1 MFPVLI
7 SHYLKKTGI
16 LAKKSR
22 VMKITLIGYGTMGKE
37 VEGAALAR
45 GHEILLRIDKDNVD
59 DLDKE
64 TFKQSDVAIE
74 FTTPETAYKNI
85 EKCINRGVPVVS
97 GTTGWTHRLE
107 EAGRLAVSQGGC
119 LLYASN
125 FSLGVNIL
133 FKLNRKLAAM
143 MSGMEAYNVKLEET
157 HHTRK
162 KDAPS
167 GTAISLAED
176 ILRECKKYESWLSGE
191 SSSGRKIA
199 IKSVREGDVPG
210 THRVEWSSDIDDIKI
225 EHRAHNRRGFALG
238 AVFAAEFIQT
248 RQGVFTM
255 KDLLGF

>member
-1 MFPVLI
+1 
-7 SHYLKKTGI
+7 
-16 LAKKSR
+16 
-22 VMKITLIGYGTMGKE
+22 MKITLIGYGTMGKE
-37 VEGAALAR
+37 VEAAALSR
-45 GHEILLRIDKDNVD
+45 GHEIILIIDKDNAD

-64 TFKQSDVAIE
+64 IFKQSDVAIE
-74 FTTPETAYKNI
+74 FTTPETAFENI

-97 GTTGWTHRLE
+97 GTTGWTDRLE
-107 EAGRLAVSQGGC
+107 EAQKLAVSEGGC

-133 FKLNRKLAAM
+133 FNLNRKLAEIM
-143 MSGMEAYNVKLEET
+143 NEQEAYSVKLEEI
-157 HHTRK
+157 HHARK

-167 GTAISLAED
+167 GTAKSLAED
-176 ILRECKKYESWLSGE
+176 IISKCKKYGAWSAAESASGGE
-191 SSSGRKIA
+191 IG

-210 THRVEWSSDIDDIKI
+210 THRVEWKSDIDDIII

-238 AVFAAEFIQT
+238 AVFAAEFIQN

>member
-1 MFPVLI
+1 
-7 SHYLKKTGI
+7 
-16 LAKKSR
+16 
-22 VMKITLIGYGTMGKE
+22 MKITLIGYGTMGKE
-37 VEGAALAR
+37 VEAAALSR
-45 GHEILLRIDKDNVD
+45 GHEIILTIDKDNAD

-74 FTTPETAYKNI
+74 FTTPETAYINI
-85 EKCINRGVPVVS
+85 ERCISRGIPVVS
-97 GTTGWTHRLE
+97 GTTGWTDRLV
-107 EAGRLAVSQGGC
+107 EAQNMALSKGGC

-133 FKLNRKLAAM
+133 FYLNRKLAEIM
-143 MSGMEAYNVKLEET
+143 NEQDAYSVKLEEI
-157 HHTRK
+157 HHIRK

-167 GTAISLAED
+167 GTAKSLAED
-176 ILRECKKYESWLSGE
+176 IIKECKKYESWFSGKPASEKELS
-191 SSSGRKIA
+191 

-210 THRVEWSSDIDDIKI
+210 THRVEWSSDIDDIII

-238 AVFAAEFIQT
+238 AVFAAEFIQN

>member
-1 MFPVLI
+1 
-7 SHYLKKTGI
+7 
-16 LAKKSR
+16 
-22 VMKITLIGYGTMGKE
+22 MKITLIGYGTMGKE
-37 VEGAALAR
+37 VEAAALSR
-45 GHEILLRIDKDNVD
+45 GHEIILTIDKDNAD

-85 EKCINRGVPVVS
+85 EKCINRAIPVVS
-97 GTTGWTHRLE
+97 GTTGWTDRLE
-107 EAGRLAVSQGGC
+107 EAQKLAVSKGGC

-125 FSLGVNIL
+125 FSMGVNIL
-133 FKLNRKLAAM
+133 FNLNRKLADM
-143 MSGMEAYNVKLEET
+143 MNGINAYNVKLEEM
-157 HHTRK
+157 HHIRK

-176 ILRECKKYESWLSGE
+176 IINECKRYESWCPGEAASEKELS
-191 SSSGRKIA
+191 

-210 THRVEWSSDIDDIKI
+210 THRVEWNSDIDDIII

-238 AVFAAEFIQT
+238 AVFAAEFVQN